1 MNESRDLAV
10 VIMAAGKGTRM
21 NNPDMAK
28 VMYTVAGKPMVEH
41 VVDLAV
47 TIGASRIVA
56 VTGWQKESVINHLR
70 STGKPVECVVQEP
83 QLGTGHAVLQA
94 EGALNG
100 ARGDV
105 VVLSGDVPLLTGETV
120 QSLMAEH
127 RHTGASATLLT
138 AVMDDPTG
146 YGRILRN
153 SEGAVTGIVEQKDA
167 TPEQIA
173 IREINSGIYV
183 FDIDALFAGLH
194 QITPNNAQKEYY
206 LTDVFACLWAN
217 KSPVRAVIVDDVREI
232 QGVNTPAQLEE
243 VRTVFEGRA
252 RTERAGAL
260 AGLTM
265 GSAFGTFAQERG
277 IMSMKQRIVIVAAG
291 ILLAAMPASG
301 QFRSQLQYET
311 RVAEAMV
318 EDNTLPSV
326 LFGWFDAS
334 RFQMRHSVSFGY
346 STFGGKGCRSAPT
359 RTACDTSSPRTS
371 TPAPT
376 SASAIRRTTRFR
388 NTGRAPMPSPG
399 SISATLKSTTG
410 RGRTRS
416 SRCSTVGPRTPA
428 ISGRSAILSTALP
441 APSAIPSTIHS

>member
-1 MNESRDLAV
+1 VNESRDLAV

-56 VTGWQKESVINHLR
+56 VTGWQKESVVNHLR

-94 EGALNG
+94 EGALSG

-105 VVLSGDVPLLTGETV
+105 VVLSGDVPLLTGATV
-120 QSLMAEH
+120 QSLMGEH
-127 RHTGASATLLT
+127 RRTGASATLLT
-138 AVMDDPTG
+138 AIMDDPTG

-153 SEGAVTGIVEQKDA
+153 GDGAVTGIVEQKDA
-167 TPEQIA
+167 TPEQRA

-206 LTDVFACLWAN
+206 LTDVFAYLWAN
-217 KSPVRAVIVDDVREI
+217 KLPVRAVVVDDVREI

-252 RTERAGAL
+252 RTERAGMER
-260 AGLTM
+260 AGT
-265 GSAFGTFAQERG
+265 
-277 IMSMKQRIVIVAAG
+277 
-291 ILLAAMPASG
+291 SG
-301 QFRSQLQYET
+301 
-311 RVAEAMV
+311 V
-318 EDNTLPSV
+318 
-326 LFGWFDAS
+326 
-334 RFQMRHSVSFGY
+334 
-346 STFGGKGCRSAPT
+346 
-359 RTACDTSSPRTS
+359 
-371 TPAPT
+371 
-376 SASAIRRTTRFR
+376 
-388 NTGRAPMPSPG
+388 
-399 SISATLKSTTG
+399 
-410 RGRTRS
+410 
-416 SRCSTVGPRTPA
+416 
-428 ISGRSAILSTALP
+428 
-441 APSAIPSTIHS
+441 